1 MGRSFEEFGLNTS
14 ERLGVDDRLENFGS
28 RLDMKNDEKEYYPLI
43 KTKIEEL
50 LNTRVSDFYLEIT
63 ADKNFSEK
71 LKNKIRPERNIIF
84 NFLKSVRP
92 DITGFIKDSSDF
104 IVIEFKKKRI
114 ELDDIYQTK
123 KYRELFN
130 AKFTFLISLEPIPTE
145 IKRLD
150 KAMNDQLLKAGLHW
164 TFAFVLVQFDRRQGE
179 FIEWYPENPFENSI
193 YWK

>member
-1 MGRSFEEFGLNTS
+1 
-14 ERLGVDDRLENFGS
+14 
-28 RLDMKNDEKEYYPLI
+28 MKNNEKEYYPLI
-43 KTKIEEL
+43 KAKLEEL
-50 LNTRVSDFYLEIT
+50 LRTRSTNFYLEVT
-63 ADKNFSEK
+63 ANKEFTNG
-71 LKNKIRPERNIIF
+71 LKNQIRPERNIIF

-114 ELDDIYQTK
+114 ELNDIYQTK

-150 KAMNDQLLKAGLHW
+150 KAMNDQLLRAGLPW
-164 TFAFVLVQFDRRQGE
+164 TFAFVLIQFDKQQGE
-179 FIEWYPENPFENSI
+179 FVEWYPENPFENSI
-193 YWK
+193 YWE

>member
-1 MGRSFEEFGLNTS
+1 MKKEE
-14 ERLGVDDRLENFGS
+14 
-28 RLDMKNDEKEYYPLI
+28 EYYKDI
-43 KTKIEEL
+43 KDKLEEL
-50 LNTRVSDFYLEIT
+50 LKTKSTNIYLEIT
-63 ADKNFSEK
+63 ANKKFSDK

-104 IVIEFKKKRI
+104 IVIEFKQKRI
-114 ELDDIYQTK
+114 KLDDIYQTK

-150 KAMNDQLLKAGLHW
+150 KAMNNQLLQGSVHW
-164 TFAFVLVQFDRRQGE
+164 TFDFVLAQFDRQE
-179 FIEWYPENPFENSI
+179 KKFVEWYPKNPFENTI
-193 YWK
+193 N

>member
-1 MGRSFEEFGLNTS
+1 
-14 ERLGVDDRLENFGS
+14 
-28 RLDMKNDEKEYYPLI
+28 MKNDEKEYYPLI

-50 LNTRVSDFYLEIT
+50 LNTRVTGCYLEIT
-63 ADKNFSEK
+63 ANQNFSEE
-71 LKNKIRPERNIIF
+71 LKNKIRPEKDIIF
-84 NFLKSVRP
+84 NFLKRVRP
-92 DITGFIKDSSDF
+92 DITGYIKDSSDF

-130 AKFTFLISLEPIPTE
+130 AKFTFLISLEPILTE

-150 KAMNDQLLKAGLHW
+150 KAMYNQLFKAGLNW
-164 TFAFVLVQFDRRQGE
+164 TFVFVLVQFDKQQGE
-179 FIEWYPENPFENSI
+179 FVEWYPENPFENSV